1 MSRSNSTEII
11 AAIDIGTSK
20 IVALIAEI
28 NDDAELKII
37 GAGFNRSTG
46 LKKGVVVNIE
56 ATIESITKAI
66 EQAEK
71 IAECEI
77 NTVFAGI
84 AGSHVRS
91 YDGHGFV
98 RINSGEVNLR
108 DIAGAID
115 ASKAMKIP
123 SEERILHVLP
133 KDYVIDGQ
141 DGIRDPIGMSGIRLE
156 ADVHI
161 VTISRSAEE
170 NIVKSLERCNL
181 EVQEIVLEPLASSM
195 SVLTKDE
202 KDLGVCLIDIGGGTT
217 DIAIFKDGQILTTKV
232 IPIGGD
238 HVTIDIAH
246 ELKTPIDSA
255 EEIKIKHA
263 CTLSQLNGSN
273 EMIEVPS
280 VGDRAPRQTDLKVL
294 STVVEQRYQ
303 ELFEVVL
310 DEIGKMN
317 TENLRAGI
325 VLTGGASQLSGAAQ
339 LAEEVFSSDV
349 RLGYP
354 RPMSGAFETINSPEN
369 ATGAGLLLYALKK
382 FKSNPEELI
391 KQKSSATLIEKI
403 KTWFNSNL

>member
-1 MSRSNSTEII
+1 MARTNSNEII
-11 AAIDIGTSK
+11 AAVDIGTSK
-20 IVALIAEI
+20 IVVLIAEI
-28 NDDAELKII
+28 NNESDLKII
-37 GAGFNRSTG
+37 GTGTYQSSG

-56 ATIESITKAI
+56 STVDSIAQAI

-71 IAECEI
+71 FADCEI

-98 RINSGEVNLR
+98 RINSGEVDYN
-108 DIAGAID
+108 DVEGAID

-133 KDYVIDGQ
+133 KDYIIDGQ
-141 DGIRDPIGMSGIRLE
+141 EGIRDPIGMSGIRLE

-161 VTISRSAEE
+161 VTISRNAEE
-170 NIVKSLERCNL
+170 NIVKSLERCDL

-195 SVLTKDE
+195 SVLSKDE

-238 HVTIDIAH
+238 HVTKDIAH
-246 ELKTPIDSA
+246 ELKTPIESA
-255 EEIKIKHA
+255 EALKIEHA
-263 CTLSQLNGSN
+263 CTLSQLNGAGES
-273 EMIEVPS
+273 IEVPS
-280 VGDRAPRQTDLKVL
+280 VGDRAPRNTDIKIL
-294 STVVEQRYQ
+294 STVVEQRYR

-310 DEIGKMN
+310 EEIGKMN
-317 TENLRAGI
+317 TDNLRAGI
-325 VLTGGASQLSGAAQ
+325 VLTGGTSQLDGAVE

-354 RPMSGAFETINSPEN
+354 KPMSGAFETINSPGN

-382 FKSNPEELI
+382 FESNPEELI
-391 KQKSSATLIEKI
+391 KQKSSGSLIEKI
-403 KTWFNSNL
+403 RDWFKTNL

>member
-1 MSRSNSTEII
+1 MARTNSNEII
-11 AAIDIGTSK
+11 AAVDIGTSK
-20 IVALIAEI
+20 IVVLIAEI
-28 NDDAELKII
+28 NHESDLKII
-37 GAGFNRSTG
+37 GTGTHQSSG

-56 ATIESITKAI
+56 STVDSIAQAI

-71 IAECEI
+71 FANCEI

-98 RINSGEVNLR
+98 RINSGEVEYNDVL
-108 DIAGAID
+108 GAID

-133 KDYVIDGQ
+133 KDYIIDGQ
-141 DGIRDPIGMSGIRLE
+141 EGIRDPIGMSGIRLE

-170 NIVKSLERCNL
+170 NIIKSLERCDL

-195 SVLTKDE
+195 SVLSKDE

-238 HVTIDIAH
+238 HVTKDIAH
-246 ELKTPIDSA
+246 ELKTPIESA
-255 EEIKIKHA
+255 EALKIEHA
-263 CTLSQLNGSN
+263 CTLSHLNGTG
-273 EMIEVPS
+273 ELIEVPS
-280 VGDRAPRQTDLKVL
+280 VGDRAPRNTDIKIL
-294 STVVEQRYQ
+294 SAVVEQRYR

-310 DEIGKMN
+310 EEIGKMN
-317 TENLRAGI
+317 TDNLRAGI
-325 VLTGGASQLSGAAQ
+325 VLTGGTSLLAGAVE

-354 RPMSGAFETINSPEN
+354 KPMSGAFETINSPEN
-369 ATGAGLLLYALKK
+369 ATGTGLLLYALKK
-382 FKSNPEELI
+382 FESNPEELI
-391 KQKSSATLIEKI
+391 KQKSSGSLIEK
-403 KTWFNSNL
+403 TREWFKANL

>member
-28 NDDAELKII
+28 NDDSELKII
-37 GAGFNRSTG
+37 GAGTHRSTG

-56 ATIESITKAI
+56 ATIDSIAKAI
-66 EQAEK
+66 AQAEK
-71 IAECEI
+71 VAECEI

-98 RINSGEVNLR
+98 RINSGEVNGH

-141 DGIRDPIGMSGIRLE
+141 DGIRDPMGMSGIRLE

-170 NIVKSLERCNL
+170 NIVKSLERCDL

-202 KDLGVCLIDIGGGTT
+202 KDLGVCLMDIGGGTT

-273 EMIEVPS
+273 DMIEVPS

-317 TENLRAGI
+317 TDNLRAGI
-325 VLTGGASQLSGAAQ
+325 VLTGGTSQLSGAVQ

-354 RPMSGAFETINSPEN
+354 RPMSGAFETINLS
-369 ATGAGLLLYALKK
+369 
-382 FKSNPEELI
+382 LI
-391 KQKSSATLIEKI
+391 HI
-403 KTWFNSNL
+403 

>member
-1 MSRSNSTEII
+1 MSRNNSTEII

-56 ATIESITKAI
+56 ATIDSIAKAI

-98 RINSGEVNLR
+98 RISGGEVNGH

-273 EMIEVPS
+273 DMIEVPS
-280 VGDRAPRQTDLKVL
+280 VGDRAPRQTEIKVL

-317 TENLRAGI
+317 TKNLRAGI
-325 VLTGGASQLSGAAQ
+325 VLTGGTSLLSGAVQ

-354 RPMSGAFETINSPEN
+354 RPMSGAFETINIPEN

-391 KQKSSATLIEKI
+391 KQKSSASLIEKM
-403 KTWFNSNL
+403 KAWFNSNL

>member
-1 MSRSNSTEII
+1 M
-11 AAIDIGTSK
+11 
-20 IVALIAEI
+20 
-28 NDDAELKII
+28 
-37 GAGFNRSTG
+37 
-46 LKKGVVVNIE
+46 
-56 ATIESITKAI
+56 
-66 EQAEK
+66 
-71 IAECEI
+71 
-77 NTVFAGI
+77 
-84 AGSHVRS
+84 RS

-98 RINSGEVNLR
+98 RINSGEVNGH

-141 DGIRDPIGMSGIRLE
+141 DGIRDPMGMSGIRLE

-170 NIVKSLERCNL
+170 NIVKSLERCDL

-273 EMIEVPS
+273 DMIEVPS

-317 TENLRAGI
+317 TDNLRAGI
-325 VLTGGASQLSGAAQ
+325 VLS
-339 LAEEVFSSDV
+339 
-349 RLGYP
+349 
-354 RPMSGAFETINSPEN
+354 
-369 ATGAGLLLYALKK
+369 
-382 FKSNPEELI
+382 LI
-391 KQKSSATLIEKI
+391 HI
-403 KTWFNSNL
+403 

>member
-1 MSRSNSTEII
+1 MARTNSNEII
-11 AAIDIGTSK
+11 AAVDIGTSK
-20 IVALIAEI
+20 IVVLIAEI
-28 NDDAELKII
+28 NQDSDLKII
-37 GAGFNRSTG
+37 GTGTHQSSG

-56 ATIESITKAI
+56 STVDSIAQAI

-71 IAECEI
+71 FANCEI

-98 RINSGEVNLR
+98 RINSGEVEYNDVL
-108 DIAGAID
+108 GAID

-133 KDYVIDGQ
+133 KDYIIDGQ

-170 NIVKSLERCNL
+170 NIIKSLERCDL

-195 SVLTKDE
+195 SILSKDE
-202 KDLGVCLIDIGGGTT
+202 KDLGVCIIDIGGGTT

-238 HVTIDIAH
+238 HVTKDIAH
-246 ELKTPIDSA
+246 ELKTPIESA
-255 EEIKIKHA
+255 EALKIEHA
-263 CTLSQLNGSN
+263 CTLSHLNGTG
-273 EMIEVPS
+273 ELIEVPS
-280 VGDRAPRQTDLKVL
+280 VGDRAPRNTDIKIL
-294 STVVEQRYQ
+294 SAVVEQRYR

-310 DEIGKMN
+310 EEIGKMN
-317 TENLRAGI
+317 TDNLRAGI
-325 VLTGGASQLSGAAQ
+325 VLTGGTSLLAGAVE

-354 RPMSGAFETINSPEN
+354 KPMSGAFETINSPEN
-369 ATGAGLLLYALKK
+369 ATGTGLLLYALNK
-382 FKSNPEELI
+382 FESNPEELI
-391 KQKSSATLIEKI
+391 KQKSSGSLIEK
-403 KTWFNSNL
+403 TREWFKANL

>member
-1 MSRSNSTEII
+1 MARTNSNEII

-20 IVALIAEI
+20 IVVLIAEI
-28 NDDAELKII
+28 NQDSDLKII
-37 GAGFNRSTG
+37 GTGTHQSSG

-56 ATIESITKAI
+56 STVDSIAQAI

-71 IAECEI
+71 FANCEI

-98 RINSGEVNLR
+98 RINSGEVEYNDVL
-108 DIAGAID
+108 GAID

-133 KDYVIDGQ
+133 KDYIIDGQ
-141 DGIRDPIGMSGIRLE
+141 EGIRDPIGMSGIRLE

-170 NIVKSLERCNL
+170 NIIKSLERCDL

-195 SVLTKDE
+195 SILSKDE
-202 KDLGVCLIDIGGGTT
+202 KDLGVCIIDIGGGTT

-238 HVTIDIAH
+238 HVTKDIAH
-246 ELKTPIDSA
+246 ELKTPFESA
-255 EEIKIKHA
+255 EALKIEHA
-263 CTLSQLNGSN
+263 CTLSHLNGTGES
-273 EMIEVPS
+273 IEVPS
-280 VGDRAPRQTDLKVL
+280 VGDRAPRNTDIKIL
-294 STVVEQRYQ
+294 SAVVEQRYR

-310 DEIGKMN
+310 EEIGKMN
-317 TENLRAGI
+317 TDNLRAGI
-325 VLTGGASQLSGAAQ
+325 VLTGGTSLLAGAVE

-354 RPMSGAFETINSPEN
+354 KPMSGAFETINSPEN
-369 ATGAGLLLYALKK
+369 ATGTGLLLYALKK
-382 FKSNPEELI
+382 FESNPEELI
-391 KQKSSATLIEKI
+391 KQKSSGSLIEK
-403 KTWFNSNL
+403 TREWFKANL

>member
-1 MSRSNSTEII
+1 MARTNSNEII

-20 IVALIAEI
+20 IVVLIAEI
-28 NDDAELKII
+28 NQDSDLKII
-37 GAGFNRSTG
+37 GTGTHQSSG

-56 ATIESITKAI
+56 STVDSIAQAI

-71 IAECEI
+71 FANCEI

-98 RINSGEVNLR
+98 RINSGEVEYNDVL
-108 DIAGAID
+108 GAID

-133 KDYVIDGQ
+133 KDYIIDGQ
-141 DGIRDPIGMSGIRLE
+141 EGIRDPIGMSGIRLE

-170 NIVKSLERCNL
+170 NIIKSLERCDL

-195 SVLTKDE
+195 SVLSKDE
-202 KDLGVCLIDIGGGTT
+202 KDLGVCIIDIGGGTT

-238 HVTIDIAH
+238 HVTKDIAH
-246 ELKTPIDSA
+246 ELKTPIESA
-255 EEIKIKHA
+255 EALKIEHA
-263 CTLSQLNGSN
+263 CTLSHLNGTG
-273 EMIEVPS
+273 ELIEVPS
-280 VGDRAPRQTDLKVL
+280 VGDRAPRNTDIKIL
-294 STVVEQRYQ
+294 SAVVEQRYR

-310 DEIGKMN
+310 EEIGKIN
-317 TENLRAGI
+317 TDNLRAGI
-325 VLTGGASQLSGAAQ
+325 VLTGGTSLLAGAVE

-354 RPMSGAFETINSPEN
+354 KPMSGAFETINSPEN
-369 ATGAGLLLYALKK
+369 ATGTGLLLYALKK
-382 FKSNPEELI
+382 FESNPEELI
-391 KQKSSATLIEKI
+391 KQKSSGSLIEK
-403 KTWFNSNL
+403 TREWFKANL

>member
-255 EEIKIKHA
+255 EEIKIK
-263 CTLSQLNGSN
+263 LNGSN
-273 EMIEVPS
+273 DMIEVPS

-317 TENLRAGI
+317 TDNLRAGI
-325 VLTGGASQLSGAAQ
+325 VLTGGTSQLSGAVQ
-339 LAEEVFSSDV
+339 LAEDVFSSDV

-354 RPMSGAFETINSPEN
+354 RQMSGAFETINSPEN

-382 FKSNPEELI
+382 FRSNPEELI
-391 KQKSSATLIEKI
+391 KQKSSASLIEKT
-403 KTWFNSNL
+403 KAWFNSNL